1 MLKHSTTKN
10 LRQRKTVRARGLL
23 DTVQKKASEDLSVS
37 IKALVR
43 KFDMNRRTTSRI
55 LHEYLRYTSYAIKV
69 RRMLSEDNKSKA
81 LIGVAWFSVPLRE
94 AQQVIIDFFLTRKY
108 SLSMQK
114 SMGKRS
120 PVCLRFGGCAYYG

>member
-1 MLKHSTTKN
+1 M
-10 LRQRKTVRARGLL
+10 RARGLL

-55 LHEYLRYTSYAIKV
+55 PHEYLRYTSYAIKV

-114 SMGKRS
+114 SMGK
-120 PVCLRFGGCAYYG
+120 